1 MVKKVSAI
9 GFEGRD
15 KLVKGANYIAD
26 AVKKTIGP
34 GGQNF
39 AIEKGNRVTNDGITI
54 AKELIGSQE
63 DEIEEQGAKILL
75 NAVTRANDEVGDG
88 SSTATILTQ
97 SIVKEAV
104 RQLPSKDRL
113 VGKMT
118 TTQLLKAIETDFQTV
133 VEKLKETATPIET
146 EQQLIDVAT
155 VSVENQELGELI
167 GKTQWSLGAE
177 GVILAEETNDRA
189 CSVELLSG
197 IMLDNGFGSS
207 MVINNPEKEA
217 LEVKNVAVI
226 YTNHTVSDLQVVA
239 PVIEQLIKIG
249 KRDIIFMSR
258 AFTNEA
264 IQQCLKN
271 MENGLNIYPLNA
283 PYTDQA
289 EIMLDLQ
296 AVLGGRFINTDV
308 DSLDSLQ
315 VSDVGFATHVIAK
328 RSTTIITGKD
338 DEAAKE
344 RVKSRIE
351 KLEQKRQGTG
361 SEFERRNLSTRIAQL
376 TNGFALLKIGAISET
391 ERKYLKDKADDAV
404 NAVRAAFQEGIVKGG
419 GLALYEISEELPEES
434 ILKNAIKA
442 PHLEIKANIGE
453 DFNVPE
459 QVVDA
464 VKVLRVALEKACSVA
479 GILATAGGAV
489 VTKKKKECCNEKS

>member
-1 MVKKVSAI
+1 MINKVASI

-15 KLVKGANYIAD
+15 KLVAGADYIAN

-54 AKELIGSQE
+54 ARELLGSQE

-88 SSTATILTQ
+88 SSTATVLTQ
-97 SIVKEAV
+97 AIVKEAV

-118 TTQLLKAIETDFQTV
+118 PSQLLRKIDEEYHDV
-133 VEKLKETATPIET
+133 VNKLKETAVPIET

-155 VSVENQELGELI
+155 VSVENTELGTLI
-167 GKTQWSLGAE
+167 GKTQWELGPE
-177 GVILAEETNDRA
+177 GVILAEETNDKT
-189 CSVELLSG
+189 CSIERLTG
-197 IMLDNGFGSS
+197 IMVDNGFGSA

-226 YTNHTVSDLQVVA
+226 FTNHTVSDLTVVA
-239 PVIEQLIKIG
+239 PVIEQLIKLGNKEIV
-249 KRDIIFMSR
+249 FMAR

-271 MENGLNIYPLNA
+271 MEAGLNIYPLNA

-289 EIMLDLQ
+289 EIMQDL
-296 AVLGGRFINTDV
+296 AAILGGRFINIDV

-315 VSDVGFATHVIAK
+315 VSDVGFATHVLAK
-328 RSTTIITGKD
+328 RSTTIFTGKE
-338 DEAAKE
+338 DEKSKTRIDKRLEVLEKKKE
-344 RVKSRIE
+344 
-351 KLEQKRQGTG
+351 GTG
-361 SEFERRNLSTRIAQL
+361 SEFERKSLATRMAQL
-376 TNGFALLKIGAISET
+376 KYGFALLKIGAVSET

-419 GLALYEISEELPEES
+419 GLALYEIADTLPEDS
-434 ILKNAIKA
+434 ILANALKA
-442 PHLEIKANIGE
+442 PHIEIKANYGE
-453 DFNVPE
+453 EFTVPDS
-459 QVVDA
+459 VVDS

-479 GILATAGGAV
+479 GVLATAGGAV
-489 VTKKKKECCNEKS
+489 VTRKKKDKCCHEK